1 MRIWLHFALVLVSCG
16 WLCFPKPAV
25 SAESEVERK
34 AQQLVDCYYGPGH
47 ARVWVTLK
55 QGRGQRTVRDQQ
67 FGEEGFVTKTQ
78 TRRETFNDKYLNET
92 RSEKIEL
99 PQRLT
104 ITHQDHWL
112 ESTSVS
118 VVVDRDPGADI
129 QPLLWVGLG
138 LDAKTGDQCRVVR
151 ASR

>member
-1 MRIWLHFALVLVSCG
+1 MRIWLHLGLVLVSCG
-16 WLCFPKPAV
+16 WVCFQKPAL
-25 SAESEVERK
+25 SPESEIERK
-34 AQQLVDCYYGPGH
+34 AQELVDCYYGRGH
-47 ARVWVTLK
+47 AQVCVTLK
-55 QGRGQRTVRDQQ
+55 QGRGQR
-67 FGEEGFVTKTQ
+67 

-92 RSEKIEL
+92 QSEKIEL

-138 LDAKTGDQCRVVR
+138 LDAKNGDQCRVVR
-151 ASR
+151 SPR

>member
-1 MRIWLHFALVLVSCG
+1 MRIWLHLGLVLVSCG
-16 WLCFPKPAV
+16 WVCFQKPAL
-25 SAESEVERK
+25 SPESEIERK
-34 AQQLVDCYYGPGH
+34 AQELVDCYYGRGH
-47 ARVWVTLK
+47 AQVCVTLK
-55 QGRGQRTVRDQQ
+55 QGRGQRTIRDQQ
-67 FGEEGFVTKTQ
+67 FGEKGFVTKSQ

-92 RSEKIEL
+92 QSEKIEL

-138 LDAKTGDQCRVVR
+138 LDAKNGDQCRVVR
-151 ASR
+151 SPR

>member
-1 MRIWLHFALVLVSCG
+1 MRIWLHLGLVLVSCG
-16 WLCFPKPAV
+16 WVCFQKPAL
-25 SAESEVERK
+25 SPESEIERK
-34 AQQLVDCYYGPGH
+34 AQELVDCYYGRGH
-47 ARVWVTLK
+47 AQVCVTLK
-55 QGRGQRTVRDQQ
+55 QGRGQRTI
-67 FGEEGFVTKTQ
+67 
-78 TRRETFNDKYLNET
+78 REPFNDKYLNET
-92 RSEKIEL
+92 QSEKIEL

-138 LDAKTGDQCRVVR
+138 LDAKNGDQCRVVR
-151 ASR
+151 SPR